1 MDIRLRQA
9 HRAGL
14 EFLGS
19 TQKFTGGVLQAT
31 ARREYDEAVPTPP
44 TGLDER
50 RASVTQVL
58 ADSPAWAFD
67 RFLTRWV
74 AEEVYVRAL
83 PAVES
88 IRPTVE
94 AWLASP
100 SPDRQLVEDPE
111 VVPPAY
117 WENEFHL
124 TPGGWNG
131 HDLMGPAIT
140 ELVFHYVLVPGGV
153 GAVRTGQARKDH
165 RATVARAV
173 HRESYRHIVEFGA
186 SSGRYTFALATAYPG
201 SAVTAVDLAVSSLRH
216 GIATARARGIDG
228 IEWRHADI
236 EHTGLPDG
244 TADLVTMFSLF
255 HEVPDTG
262 AEAILA
268 EAFRLLEPGGEFL
281 LGEVAPYDRHSAF
294 DSVVLDWETENRGE
308 PYWREALARDL
319 VGMLERAGFADV
331 TSYGADGGVFP
342 WITHAVKPSRPH
354 QDRTT

>member
-1 MDIRLRQA
+1 MDVRLQQA

-14 EFLGS
+14 EFLGA
-19 TQKFTGGVLQAT
+19 TQKFTGGVLQSD
-31 ARREYDEAVPTPP
+31 ARREYLNAVPEAP

-50 RASVTQVL
+50 RASVARVL

-67 RFLTRWV
+67 RFITRWV

-100 SPDRQLVEDPE
+100 EQQLEVDPD
-111 VVPPAY
+111 VVPPSY

-165 RATVARAV
+165 RATVAGAGR
-173 HRESYRHIVEFGA
+173 RDSYRRIVEFGA
-186 SSGRYTFALATAYPG
+186 SSGRYTFALANTYPESPITAI
-201 SAVTAVDLAVSSLRH
+201 DLAVSSLRH
-216 GIATARARGIDG
+216 GIATARARGIDT
-228 IEWRHADI
+228 IEWLHADI
-236 EHTGLPDG
+236 ERTQLPDG
-244 TADLVTMFSLF
+244 AADLVTMFSLL

-281 LGEVAPYDRHSAF
+281 LGEVAPYDRHPAF
-294 DSVVLDWETENRGE
+294 DAVVLDWETENRGE
-308 PYWREALARDL
+308 PYWREALGRDL
-319 VGMLERAGFADV
+319 VGMLERVGFTEV
-331 TSYGADGGVFP
+331 TSYGASGGVFP
-342 WITHAVKPSRPH
+342 WITHAVKPTESH
-354 QDRTT
+354 QDRSTCQ